1 MDNTC
6 QQTNSSI
13 LSFTIGDTDFKM
25 IKVEGGSLWM
35 GFQNKN
41 QDDEYEDD
49 KDDKDSRYDDE
60 APVHY
65 VAVDGFYLGETEVSQ
80 KLWSAV
86 MGNNPSQHTDPQCDL
101 PVENVSWY
109 DCQIFIE
116 KLNKL
121 TGMSFR
127 LPTEAE
133 WEFAARGGTQGHNYR
148 YRYAGGNKLS
158 DVAWTTDDQ
167 GNKTHEIKTKKPNE
181 LGLDDMTGNV
191 WEWCEDW
198 YGSYDTSKPQKTKR
212 KVLRGGGWTNVA
224 KTFRIIYRESAFP
237 DCRYYCIGFRL
248 ALSETV

>member
-133 WEFAARGGTQGHNYR
+133 WEFAARGGVQSHNYP
-148 YRYAGGNKLS
+148 YSGSDKLS
-158 DVAWTTDDQ
+158 DVAWTL
-167 GNKTHEIKTKKPNE
+167 N
-181 LGLDDMTGNV
+181 
-191 WEWCEDW
+191 
-198 YGSYDTSKPQKTKR
+198 GSSQLEAEPRATIIVIAMR
-212 KVLRGGGWTNVA
+212 EATNSL
-224 KTFRIIYRESAFP
+224 T
-237 DCRYYCIGFRL
+237 
-248 ALSETV
+248 